1 MNKFLII
8 ACLLMT
14 TLGFSQSRE
23 WGSVNRNT
31 VTMKEIA
38 PVWPGCESK
47 SGAGIDGCF
56 KQKLA
61 THIGKNF
68 KYPPQAYKNN
78 EQGRVIV
85 EFFVNEQGTIDI
97 KSVTGGGKLLQEEAR
112 RNISLIP
119 KMAKPGMMAGKPR
132 AIKYVVP
139 ITFKT
144 GK

>member
-1 MNKFLII
+1 MKK
-8 ACLLMT
+8 LLFALVFVISTAGMA
-14 TLGFSQSRE
+14 QE
-23 WGSVNRNT
+23 WGTVNKNK

-47 SGAGIDGCF
+47 SGAGIDACF

-61 THIGKNF
+61 QHIGKNF
-68 KYPPQAYKNN
+68 RYPPDAYKKN
-78 EQGRVIV
+78 EQGKVIV
-85 EFFVNEQGTIDI
+85 EFFVNEQGLVDI
-97 KSVTGGGKLLQEEAR
+97 KSVSGGSTLLQEEAK
-112 RNISLIP
+112 RNILAMP

-132 AIKYVVP
+132 AIKYTVP